1 MGEVGMDVPGGLRCA
16 KRARA
21 KDALLRLR
29 VLADAVADAEEDD
42 EGVLVVFL
50 WIV

>member
-29 VLADAVADAEEDD
+29 VLADAVAEEDD